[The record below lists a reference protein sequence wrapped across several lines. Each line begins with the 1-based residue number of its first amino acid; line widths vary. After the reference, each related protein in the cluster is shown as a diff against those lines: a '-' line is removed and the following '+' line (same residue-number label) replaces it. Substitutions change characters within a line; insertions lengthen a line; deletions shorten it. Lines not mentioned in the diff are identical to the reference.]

1 MNNKILCILSIVLLF
16 SCSEGNN
23 EKKVEKVDSKVKN
36 LNVSILLDL
45 SDRIDTVLYANET
58 MHFYKRD
65 LGYIRSIARS
75 FSSHLKTKR
84 AFFIQDDIRVFID
97 PEPKSKK
104 VNDVLQSLSFE
115 FKRDTDGIIEK
126 LDSLE
131 NNYVELSSHLY
142 NQALED
148 NVYPGSDIWNFF
160 KKKVSD
166 FCIKEDKDNVVIII
180 TDGYMFHEDS
190 KYDESNRSS
199 YLTSKN
205 INAKGLN
212 VSTYKDIIEEKDF
225 GFIATREDLKDLRVL
240 VLGVNPSSSYSNPY
254 EGDVIETYWENWL
267 HEMGVQDAKIAE
279 AYLPSEAE
287 MIINNFLLGER

>member
-1 MNNKILCILSIVLLF
+1 MNNKILFIFSIVLLF
-16 SCSEGNN
+16 SCSESNN
-23 EKKVEKVDSKVKN
+23 EKEDSKVKN

-115 FKRDTDGIIEK
+115 FKTDTEDIIEK
-126 LDSLE
+126 LDNLE
-131 NNYVELSSHLY
+131 NNYVELSSQLY
-142 NQALED
+142 IQALED
-148 NVYPGSDIWNFF
+148 NVYPGSDVWNFF

-205 INAKGLN
+205 INTKGLN
-212 VSTYKDIIEEKDF
+212 VNACKDIIKEKDF
-225 GFIATREDLKDLRVL
+225 GFIATRKDLENLRVL
-240 VLGVNPSSSYSNPY
+240 VLGVNPSQKYENPY

-267 HEMGVQDAKIAE
+267 GEMGVQDTKIVE

-287 MIINNFLLGER
+287 MIIRNFILGET

>member
-142 NQALED
+142 NQALE
-148 NVYPGSDIWNFF
+148 YR
-160 KKKVSD
+160 
-166 FCIKEDKDNVVIII
+166 
-180 TDGYMFHEDS
+180 Y
-190 KYDESNRSS
+190 
-199 YLTSKN
+199 
-205 INAKGLN
+205 
-212 VSTYKDIIEEKDF
+212 
-225 GFIATREDLKDLRVL
+225 
-240 VLGVNPSSSYSNPY
+240 
-254 EGDVIETYWENWL
+254 
-267 HEMGVQDAKIAE
+267 
-279 AYLPSEAE
+279 
-287 MIINNFLLGER
+287 